1 MGEDSRDESAEVVVG
16 PEPLPKLVLPDRCLA
31 VFVDDTG
38 HEEFKGQPFYGLG
51 GCAALGRDIERLIYR
66 PWKELR
72 MKVKGSTEA
81 PLHANKFP
89 SIAKTGDVE
98 AVASFFRAHQFFR
111 FAVVLTTETTTELP
125 ENIGRIRAMKGVLE
139 ARINDIVRMTLCK
152 EVKVIFESS
161 DRVNASIQE
170 AFQDLTLVRGSK
182 PIPSE
187 CYFMPKSGREPA
199 LEVADFIMHAVGR
212 QAKHNLARRGSF
224 EPDFCAVFHAVD
236 SKLTSF
242 REVGAITLNR

>member
-1 MGEDSRDESAEVVVG
+1 MMF
-16 PEPLPKLVLPDRCLA
+16 PDRL
-31 VFVDDTG
+31 
-38 HEEFKGQPFYGLG
+38 
-51 GCAALGRDIERLIYR
+51 
-66 PWKELR
+66 
-72 MKVKGSTEA
+72 KGSTEA

-111 FAVVLTTETTTELP
+111 FAAVLTTETTTELP

-139 ARINDIVRMTLCK
+139 ARINEIVRMTLCK

-161 DRVNASIQE
+161 DRANASVQE

-212 QAKHNLARRGSF
+212 QAKHDLARRGSF
-224 EPDFCAVFHAVD
+224 EPDFCAVFSRRRFKTHELYGSWCD
-236 SKLTSF
+236 HS
-242 REVGAITLNR
+242 